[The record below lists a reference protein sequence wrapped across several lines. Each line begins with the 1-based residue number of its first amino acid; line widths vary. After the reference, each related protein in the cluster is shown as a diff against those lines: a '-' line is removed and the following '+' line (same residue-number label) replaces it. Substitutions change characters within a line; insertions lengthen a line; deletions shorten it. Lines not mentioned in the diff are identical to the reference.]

1 LNDLH
6 GLENLVKT
14 LNALAKKKLS
24 DAERQ
29 REGYFPQ
36 GLYQGAALAYEN
48 AAQWLERELEQ
59 GRKKND

>member
-1 LNDLH
+1 MNNLH
-6 GLENLVKT
+6 GLENLIKT
-14 LNALAKKKLS
+14 LKGLAKQNLS

-29 REGYFPQ
+29 RDGYFPQ

-59 GRKKND
+59 EGAKSD

>member
-14 LNALAKKKLS
+14 LKALAKQHLS
-24 DAERQ
+24 SAEKQ
-29 REGYFPQ
+29 RVGYFPQ
-36 GLYQGAALAYEN
+36 GLYQGSALAYEQ

-59 GRKKND
+59 ERAKSD

>member
-1 LNDLH
+1 LNNLH

-14 LNALAKKKLS
+14 LKGLAKQNLS
-24 DAERQ
+24 DAGRQ
-29 REGYFPQ
+29 RDGYFPQ

-59 GRKKND
+59 ERKEAE